1 MSNLNLETNTI
12 SNAKFF
18 YAKIKNASLKYQSQ
32 TEREYSVDVQVDKA
46 TAKAWNKA
54 FPKQKAKEIEY
65 DVFVEKFGAENA
77 IGDEEQ
83 FLIKLKKDAQY
94 TDKETG
100 QLKKI
105 SDAYRPRAFQADE
118 NGNLTDITFTKL
130 VGGGSK
136 GTALFDITS
145 NSFGTFAKFVGIRVD
160 ELVEVASNDASEK
173 FKALGKVDTLADAP
187 QDAAA
192 EATKPVEN
200 TSEND
205 GWE

>member
-1 MSNLNLETNTI
+1 MSSLNLELNTI
-12 SNAKFF
+12 SGATFF

-32 TEREYSVDVQVDKA
+32 TEREYSVDVHVDKA

-65 DVFVEKFGAENA
+65 DAFVTKFGAEHA
-77 IGDEEQ
+77 IGEEEQ
-83 FLIKLKKDAQY
+83 FMIKLKKDAQF
-94 TDKETG
+94 TDKDTG

-105 SDAYRPRAFQADE
+105 SDAYRPRAFQADGE
-118 NGNLTDITFTKL
+118 GKLTDITFTKL

-160 ELVEVASNDASEK
+160 ELVEVSGDNADK
-173 FKALGKVDTLADAP
+173 FKALGEVTSL
-187 QDAAA
+187 A
-192 EATKPVEN
+192 EAPEEAPVEPAKPAE
-200 TSEND
+200 TASEND